1 MVDILDDIS
10 GQSSTELILLFSG
23 MLIIVLISMQIYQ
36 SYITNLSSE
45 IKNNEVNDL
54 INKTHKINN
63 YINNS

>member
-54 INKTHKINN
+54 INKIDKINN

>member
-23 MLIIVLISMQIYQ
+23 ILIIVLISMQIYQ
-36 SYITNLSSE
+36 SYITNLSLE

-54 INKTHKINN
+54 INKIDKINN